1 MSLPDG
7 INYNAQ
13 KMDSAVVDSQLVEIQ
28 PMNGRSFSCQ
38 SQLILELPN
47 RPFSFYDLE
56 SSTLSMNITNGDGAA
71 VSFDSTLASLI
82 NRMQITNAGSVLSDV
97 VDYNKVHAFMMDYQ
111 TSREERT
118 TRLAITSG
126 NAVPIDTC
134 VIPGTPARGVIAANA
149 EGPAIA
155 AVANLTQTIVKG
167 SARLGESIAAGATK
181 NFSTQLIG
189 SIFSSNKYINA
200 GLASPLTINLFLEEA
215 KKAFKGDA
223 NLVDSNITITD
234 VKLQF
239 QSIRVEPGVY
249 NQIASQGFTYQ
260 CEDYATSRSTI
271 EQTATAHTITLPFR
285 YSKLKSVYHLFFKQ
299 ANLVDGTA
307 KSQTGRVGITDLKF
321 KEYYLNIAGSKFPA
335 MNVAE
340 FNVFEKLMQSL
351 GVSGYDSHQIS
362 VSDVEAKG
370 EAFAIGLDL
379 EAVRNKGDTLMS
391 GASTIDSSVAP
402 VFTFSAAREN
412 DPGVVAVIHVASY
425 DSLIQMDPATRLLV
439 LST

>member
-28 PMNGRSFSCQ
+28 PMNGRTFSCQ

-56 SSTLSMNITNGDGAA
+56 SSTLSMNIENGDGAA
-71 VSFDSTLASLI
+71 IAFDSTLASLI

-111 TSREERT
+111 TSREERA

-134 VIPGTPARGVIAANA
+134 VIPAIAARAEVAANA
-149 EGPAIA
+149 VGPAITAVA
-155 AVANLTQTIVKG
+155 AVTQNVVKG
-167 SARLGESIAAGATK
+167 SARLGESIAAGAKK

-215 KKAFKGDA
+215 GKAFKGTDGLA
-223 NLVDSNITITD
+223 DSDIVITD

-260 CEDYATSRSTI
+260 CEDYSTSRSTL
-271 EQTATAHTITLPFR
+271 EQTATAHTVTLPFR

-299 ANLVDGTA
+299 ANLVDTEE
-307 KSQTGRVGITDLKF
+307 KSQTGRVGIDALHF

-402 VFTFSAAREN
+402 VFTFTQGRAA
-412 DPGVVAVIHVASY
+412 DPGVVAVIHVATY

>member
-7 INYNAQ
+7 INYSAQ

-71 VSFDSTLASLI
+71 VAFDSTLASLI

-134 VIPGTPARGVIAANA
+134 VIPGTPARAVVAANA
-149 EGPAIA
+149 AGPAID

-215 KKAFKGDA
+215 GKAFKGT
-223 NLVDSNITITD
+223 NGLVDADITITD

-271 EQTATAHTITLPFR
+271 EQSATAHTITLPFR

-307 KSQTGRVGITDLKF
+307 KSQTGRVGITDLNF

-370 EAFAIGLDL
+370 EAFAVGLDL

>member
-28 PMNGRSFSCQ
+28 PMNGRTFNCG
-38 SQLILELPN
+38 SQIILELPN
-47 RPFSFYDLE
+47 RAFSFYDLE
-56 SSTLSMNITNGDGAA
+56 SSTLSMSVQNNDGTTVA
-71 VSFDSTLASLI
+71 FDSTLASLI
-82 NRMQITNAGSVLSDV
+82 NRMQVINAGSVLSDV

-111 TSREERT
+111 TSREERI
-118 TRLAITSG
+118 TRLAVTSG
-126 NAVPIDTC
+126 NAVPIDTIT
-134 VIPGTPARGVIAANA
+134 VPAGANDTAKATAHAA
-149 EGPAIA
+149 AILAGSA
-155 AVANLTQTIVKG
+155 AITKG
-167 SARLGESIAAGATK
+167 SARLGQTLAQFEKK

-200 GLASPLTINLFLEEA
+200 GLASPLTINLFMEEA
-215 KKAFKGDA
+215 KKAFKGATDV
-223 NLVDSNITITD
+223 VDSDIVITD

-271 EQTATAHTITLPFR
+271 ETSATAHTVTLPFR

-299 ANLVDGTA
+299 ADLIKGD
-307 KSQTGRVGITDLKF
+307 KRSQTARVSLDDLKF
-321 KEYYLNIAGSKFPA
+321 QEYYLNIAGSKFPA
-335 MNVAE
+335 MNVAG

-370 EAFAIGLDL
+370 EAFAVGLDL

-402 VFTFSAAREN
+402 VFTFSAARAT
-412 DPGVVAVIHVASY
+412 DPGAIAVIHVATY

>member
-1 MSLPDG
+1 MSLPSG
-7 INYNAQ
+7 INYTEQ

-28 PMNGRSFSCQ
+28 PMNGRTFNCQ

-56 SSTLSMNITNGDGAA
+56 SSTLSMSVQNNDTVA
-71 VSFDSTLASLI
+71 VAFDSTLASLI
-82 NRMQITNAGSVLSDV
+82 QRMQITNAGSVLSDV
-97 VDYNKVHAFMMDYQ
+97 VDYNKVHGFMMDYQ
-111 TSREERT
+111 TSREERA

-126 NAVPIDTC
+126 NAVPVDKLLAKNGGAGDLT
-134 VIPGTPARGVIAANA
+134 AASLLAAAN
-149 EGPAIA
+149 GGTFQ
-155 AVANLTQTIVKG
+155 VAKG
-167 SARLGESIAAGATK
+167 SARLGESIAAGAKK

-215 KKAFKGDA
+215 AKAFVGDA
-223 NLVDSNITITD
+223 SITNANIVITD

-271 EQTATAHTITLPFR
+271 EAAATAHTVTLPFR
-285 YSKLKSVYHLFFKQ
+285 YSKLKSVYHLFFNQ
-299 ANLVDGTA
+299 ANLTIPN
-307 KSQTGRVGITDLKF
+307 KRSQTERLGIDELNF
-321 KEYYLNIAGSKFPA
+321 DEYYLNIAGSKFPA
-335 MNVAE
+335 MNVAK

-362 VSDVEAKG
+362 VSDVEAEG

-402 VFTFSAAREN
+402 VFTFSDDRT
-412 DPGVVAVIHVASY
+412 PVVAVIHVATY

>member
-28 PMNGRSFSCQ
+28 PMNGRTFNCG
-38 SQLILELPN
+38 SQIILELPN
-47 RPFSFYDLE
+47 RAFSFYDLE
-56 SSTLSMNITNGDGAA
+56 SSTLSMSVQNNDGTTVA
-71 VSFDSTLASLI
+71 FDSTLASLI
-82 NRMQITNAGSVLSDV
+82 NRMQVINAGSVLSDV

-111 TSREERT
+111 TSREERI
-118 TRLAITSG
+118 TRLAVTSG
-126 NAVPIDTC
+126 NAVPIDTLA
-134 VIPGTPARGVIAANA
+134 VPTGANDAQKTAAVIAGGTVIN
-149 EGPAIA
+149 
-155 AVANLTQTIVKG
+155 KG
-167 SARLGESIAAGATK
+167 SARLGETLANGGGKK

-200 GLASPLTINLFLEEA
+200 GLASPLTINLFMEEA
-215 KKAFKGDA
+215 KKAFKGATDV
-223 NLVDSNITITD
+223 VDSDIVITD

-271 EQTATAHTITLPFR
+271 ETSATAHTVTLPFR

-299 ANLVDGTA
+299 ADLIKGD
-307 KSQTGRVGITDLKF
+307 KRSQTARVSLDDLKF
-321 KEYYLNIAGSKFPA
+321 QEYYLNIAGSKFPA
-335 MNVAE
+335 MNVAG

-370 EAFAIGLDL
+370 EAFAVGLDL

-402 VFTFSAAREN
+402 VFTFSAARAT
-412 DPGVVAVIHVASY
+412 DPGAIAVIHVATY